1 MKTIIR
7 NFLSVLRRFKM
18 ATILNVLGLS
28 IAFAAFM
35 VIMMQVDYDT
45 TFNKSHT
52 NADAIYRVELEW
64 ENEAPQA
71 IFSRPLA
78 EAFIRFSPHIVSGA
92 ITRPFNNQTPFMVDR
107 NGTRE
112 SYLES
117 NMAVAPSFVDVFHF
131 DMLEGSAAALKE
143 PDKLLISESISRKI
157 FGEESAV
164 GKLLFTKESQSM
176 ISGLFEDEE
185 ISYTVGG
192 VYKDFPKNS
201 SVGNTIYMAMDE
213 KENLDH
219 WGNMSY
225 NLYVRLD
232 SPESADGLI
241 ADFMTY
247 YKANNLGKNMEWF
260 TSPIHFR
267 LSPFTDLH
275 FITDVTYDW
284 IPKSSQQTL
293 WVLIAIAMAILLI
306 AGINFTNFS
315 TALTPMRI
323 KSINTQKVLGSPD
336 GVLRLALL
344 LEAVAVSFVAYLLA
358 LLLVFWAA
366 DSSIIGLIEADIT
379 LTAHPV
385 LLVVMAILAIVV
397 GGLAGVYPSYYIT
410 SFPPALVLKGS
421 FGLSPKGR
429 KLRNVLISAQFVA
442 SFVLIIG
449 ALFMYLQNDYMQN
462 SPLGYDKDELI
473 TTNLTKAMAEKKE
486 VFSNQLKGFSG
497 IEGVT
502 YSDVLLSSQEQYMSW
517 GRDLRGKNIQFQCIP
532 VDPSFLQ
539 IMGISVNDGRDFRED
554 DKLTANGTLIFN
566 EQARLTYNLQLGDKL
581 SDLEVVGFMPDVKFM
596 TFRQAVTPMAFYVWG
611 KERWSN
617 GAGFAY
623 IKVKAGS
630 DLRVAMQHVKETL
643 KEMEPDYPFDIR
655 FYDEVLHKAYEKEEN
670 LSILIT
676 LFSLIAVFISIV
688 GVFGLVVFD
697 SEYRKKEIS
706 LRKVLGSTTV
716 QILVMFNKIYIRI
729 LLLCFVLAAP
739 VAWYAVDR
747 WLENFAYKT
756 PIYWWV
762 FVLAFI
768 IIATITI
775 LTVTFQNWRAANE
788 NPVNSIK
795 SE

>member
-1 MKTIIR
+1 MKTVLR

-18 ATILNVLGLS
+18 ATVLNVFGLS
-28 IAFAAFM
+28 VAFAACM
-35 VIMMQVDYDT
+35 LIIMQVDYDT
-45 TFNKSHT
+45 TFNKSQA
-52 NADAIYRVELEW
+52 NADAIYRVELKWGE
-64 ENEAPQA
+64 ETLQA
-71 IFSRPLA
+71 VLSRPLA

-92 ITRPFNNQTPFMVDR
+92 ITRPFNNQTPFIVDR
-107 NGTRE
+107 DGVKE

-117 NMAVAPSFVDVFHF
+117 IMAVAPSFVDVFHF
-131 DMLEGSAAALKE
+131 DMLEGNAAALKE
-143 PDKLLISESISRKI
+143 PGKLLISESISRKI

-185 ISYTVGG
+185 RSYTVGG

-201 SVGNTIYMAMDE
+201 SVGNTTYMAMDE
-213 KENLDH
+213 KENLHH

-232 SPESADGLI
+232 SPESADRLI

-247 YKANNLGKNMEWF
+247 YKANDLGKNMEWL
-260 TSPIHFR
+260 TGSVNLR
-267 LSPFTDLH
+267 LSPFADLH
-275 FITDVTYDW
+275 FVTDVTYDW
-284 IPKSSQQTL
+284 IPKSSRETL

-323 KSINTQKVLGSPD
+323 KSINTQKVLGSSD
-336 GVLRLALL
+336 GVLRLSLL
-344 LEAVAVSFVAYLLA
+344 LEAVVISFVAYLLA
-358 LLLVFWAA
+358 LLLVFLTAG
-366 DSSIIGLIEADIT
+366 SSVAGLIEADIT
-379 LTAHPV
+379 LMAHPV
-385 LLVVMAILAIVV
+385 LLAVMAIVAIVV
-397 GGLAGVYPSYYIT
+397 GGLAGVYPSCYIT

-449 ALFMYLQNDYMQN
+449 AIFMCLQDYYMQN
-462 SPLGYDKDELI
+462 SSLGYDKDELI
-473 TTNLTKAMAEKKE
+473 TTNLTKTMAGKKGT
-486 VFSNQLKGFSG
+486 FSNQLKAFSG

-502 YSDVLLSSQEQYMSW
+502 YSDILLSSQEQYMSW
-517 GRDLRGKNIQFQCIP
+517 GRDLKGKNIQFQCIP

-539 IMGISVNDGRDFRED
+539 VMGISVNDGRDFRED
-554 DKLTANGTLIFN
+554 DELTANGTLIFN
-566 EQARLTYNLQLGDKL
+566 EQARLSYDLQLGDKL
-581 SDLEVVGFMPDVKFM
+581 NDMEVIGFMPDIKFM

-643 KEMEPDYPFDIR
+643 KGMEPDYPFDVR
-655 FYDEVLHKAYEKEEN
+655 FYDEVLNKAYEKEEN
-670 LSILIT
+670 LSALIT

-706 LRKVLGSTTV
+706 LRKVLGSTTM
-716 QILVMFNKIYIRI
+716 QILVMFNKTYIRI

-739 VAWYAVDR
+739 VAWYAVNR

-756 PIYWWV
+756 PVYWWV
-762 FVLAFI
+762 FVVAFI
-768 IIATITI
+768 LVAAIT
-775 LTVTFQNWRAANE
+775 LATVTFQNWHAANE
-788 NPVNSIK
+788 NPVKSIK